1 MNNRN
6 SGLLFLRYVN
16 SGKDKKQK
24 IIKLQA
30 FLFLIILIVLNVSCS
45 NKSNEKLFESVNFDK
60 NLKILAIDYEQ
71 QKDTTLLQ
79 IIHYS
84 GIRKSGYG
92 LLLNLNSSF
101 TPFQLDSLKY
111 QLQIQDINAIHSFE
125 VKSNDSVPNCIR
137 IAIEGARFSWI
148 LWNGDSSKNLSL
160 PNEIINSLR
169 LSNANSGIVVID
181 NQYSEGLKQI
191 LSN

>member
-24 IIKLQA
+24 IVKISA

-92 LLLNLNSSF
+92 LLLNLNNSF
-101 TPFQLDSLKY
+101 THFQLDSLKY

-160 PNEIINSLR
+160 PNEIINSLK
-169 LSNANSGIVVID
+169 LSEANNGIVVID